1 MSCFISDSS
10 PGDKTP
16 TNRFISAAWSSTA
29 AAAASVVSGMY
40 PHAGQVSPSRPQLDL
55 GPAFG
60 ALPARELPHELPHRR
75 RHPYVWVAARRGIGG
90 DRFLPKEFWQPLYEG
105 DQWKRR
111 EDGSTVGLR
120 SLTIEGARQDV
131 PGYVRTEV
139 APSVRL
145 APHGVY
151 VGVNGHFQL
160 TKGPDERGDGYQ
172 AARIIE
178 EHWVSTRSL
187 ERTLI
192 DRILQAA

>member
-1 MSCFISDSS
+1 
-10 PGDKTP
+10 
-16 TNRFISAAWSSTA
+16 
-29 AAAASVVSGMY
+29 
-40 PHAGQVSPSRPQLDL
+40 
-55 GPAFG
+55 
-60 ALPARELPHELPHRR
+60 
-75 RHPYVWVAARRGIGG
+75 
-90 DRFLPKEFWQPLYEG
+90 
-105 DQWKRR
+105 
-111 EDGSTVGLR
+111 VGLR